1 MSKGRMDSARGML
14 SDWGRISEMHQWREL
29 GFSKEREGESQTEL
43 WPQTETDEY
52 WEVRNSRSHILT
64 ENPDK
69 FFHQCIKETLHAD
82 TWSSGNRYFVQHSS
96 FSNRVSL
103 KLTPDN
109 GHTSSSHY
117 PSSAHKLHVHVWL
130 CFNCK
135 DGLHDAPGGMGEW
148 KCGELL
154 GSSQE
159 RITHQTIYREK
170 KKGYT
175 N

>member
-1 MSKGRMDSARGML
+1 MDSARGML

-117 PSSAHKLHVHVWL
+117 PSSTHKLHVHVYCVSIVKTDYMTYLEVWV
-130 CFNCK
+130 N
-135 DGLHDAPGGMGEW
+135 ENV
-148 KCGELL
+148 
-154 GSSQE
+154 GSCWVRPRSV
-159 RITHQTIYREK
+159 
-170 KKGYT
+170 
-175 N
+175 